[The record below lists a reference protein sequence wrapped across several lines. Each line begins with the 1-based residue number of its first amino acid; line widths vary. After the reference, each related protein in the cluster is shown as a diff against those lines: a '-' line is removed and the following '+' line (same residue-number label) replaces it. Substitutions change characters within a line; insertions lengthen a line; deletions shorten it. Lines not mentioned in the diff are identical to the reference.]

1 VIQRHYVSFQLNV
14 PERIALA
21 YEDGVLK
28 DGMYGPRVMYTLMDG
43 RIMWLDPE
51 VAQKINLAEIQPHQV
66 FWLCKRRGAG
76 KGAKTRWDLYL
87 EDPTPR
93 SEETGLERDLRLS
106 ISQAQKQNGNGSD
119 GHLAHA
125 KVVPQV
131 ETPPAVDATTAPHPT
146 KAIARSPVE
155 QQQLPW
161 QEHMVSQ
168 ANALTD
174 VFAQVLA
181 HVREAHGEGVT
192 HEDVRTLVVTT
203 YIQNAKGS
211 RG

>member
-1 VIQRHYVSFQLNV
+1 MQRHYVSFQLNV

-76 KGAKTRWDLYL
+76 KGGKTRWDLYL
-87 EDPTPR
+87 EDPTPKA
-93 SEETGLERDLRLS
+93 EESSLERDLRLS
-106 ISQAQKQNGNGSD
+106 ISQAEKRNNGN
-119 GHLAHA
+119 H
-125 KVVPQV
+125 
-131 ETPPAVDATTAPHPT
+131 TPPAPATVPLPAPLAETSATAANGHAHPT
-146 KAIARSPVE
+146 KTLARPPI
-155 QQQLPW
+155 QQELPW
-161 QEHMVSQ
+161 QEHMISQ

-181 HVREAHGEGVT
+181 HAREAHGEAVS
-192 HEDVRTLVVTT
+192 HDDVRTLVVTT
-203 YIQNAKGS
+203 YIQHAKGG